1 MCLVCRAAAALVGF
15 VLLVV
20 AMAYAIKQAR
30 ADEEHDW
37 HTTKFFILERPELL
51 AGVGGALLLV
61 SVSSLCTYI
70 VRHARQ

>member
-1 MCLVCRAAAALVGF
+1 MCLVCRAVTALVGF

-30 ADEEHDW
+30 ADEAHDW
-37 HTTKFFILERPELL
+37 HNTKFFILEQPELL

-61 SVSSLCTYI
+61 SLSSLCTYI
-70 VRHARQ
+70 ARHARQ